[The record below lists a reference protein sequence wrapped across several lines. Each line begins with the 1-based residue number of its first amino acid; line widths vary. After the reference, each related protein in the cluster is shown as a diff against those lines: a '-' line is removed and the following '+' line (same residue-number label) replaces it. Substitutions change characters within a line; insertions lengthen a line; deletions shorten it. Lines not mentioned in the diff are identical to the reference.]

1 MKRLLRLALATLVV
15 FAFATGPALPMPHM
29 LGMDCHA
36 ECPECAFE
44 CCCAPAIA
52 IHAASNVHS
61 TSANGSAAA
70 RWVFAT
76 PWPAAVPG
84 FPGAPPRGPPS

>member
-1 MKRLLRLALATLVV
+1 MRRLPRLAFAAVVV

-52 IHAASNVHS
+52 IHAASDVPS

-70 RWVFAT
+70 PWVFAT
-76 PWPAAVPG
+76 PSPAATPG